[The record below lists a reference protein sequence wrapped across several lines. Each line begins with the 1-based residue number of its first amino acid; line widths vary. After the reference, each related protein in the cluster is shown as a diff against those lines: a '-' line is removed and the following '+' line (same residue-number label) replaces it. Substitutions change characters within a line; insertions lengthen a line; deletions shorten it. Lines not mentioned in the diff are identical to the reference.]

1 MRQGVQKALNRE
13 EAYHKLKRAVFHA
26 HRGKFRVKTELEQYI
41 WSECTRFLANCIIF
55 CNAFILSALLT
66 QAEKAEKLGEADEI
80 KNISPVA
87 WRHVNLLGR
96 FEFQRPQNSLD
107 IDELIKTLKQ
117 EIVWQK
123 QKSTYEQLE

>member
-1 MRQGVQKALNRE
+1 V
-13 EAYHKLKRAVFHA
+13 
-26 HRGKFRVKTELEQYI
+26 
-41 WSECTRFLANCIIF
+41 
-55 CNAFILSALLT
+55 
-66 QAEKAEKLGEADEI
+66 I
-80 KNISPVA
+80 KSISPIA

-123 QKSTYEQLE
+123 QKSTDEQLE

>member
-1 MRQGVQKALNRE
+1 MGIFGQRPKGPQLHEKTLATKNHIKFQKAE
-13 EAYHKLKRAVFHA
+13 V
-26 HRGKFRVKTELEQYI
+26 
-41 WSECTRFLANCIIF
+41 
-55 CNAFILSALLT
+55 
-66 QAEKAEKLGEADEI
+66 I
-80 KNISPVA
+80 KSISPIA

-123 QKSTYEQLE
+123 QKSTDEQLE